1 MGLCLI
7 ARRDSNVLHHHVT
20 KCVPIFG
27 CVPQYGSTNDSVII
41 LEHVFLGNGHDPR
54 LRQAQRATP
63 HVQEIGHREGA
74 RGVEDQAGGSLLLI
88 PKPGGCLAA
97 AVVQNPCLY
106 IAVAD

>member
-1 MGLCLI
+1 MVGVATNLI
-7 ARRDSNVLHHHVT
+7 IQGDTCIKQCHVVRYLLSFEIDGTVLD
-20 KCVPIFG
+20 
-27 CVPQYGSTNDSVII
+27 N
-41 LEHVFLGNGHDPR
+41 PR
-54 LRQAQRATP
+54 LRQARRKAP
-63 HVQEIGHREGA
+63 YIQEIGHREGA